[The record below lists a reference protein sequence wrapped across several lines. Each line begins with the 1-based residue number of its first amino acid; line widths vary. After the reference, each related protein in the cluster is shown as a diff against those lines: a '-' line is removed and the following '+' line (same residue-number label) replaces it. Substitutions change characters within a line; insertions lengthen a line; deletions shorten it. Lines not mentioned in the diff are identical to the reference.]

1 MPSRRRAQPQLQATV
16 SKPHIAKRQPGA
28 PMLPATLAVAV
39 GMACHDRHLA
49 GIRLGASRRL
59 GAQLRL
65 AQQHPTLTAQ
75 ERQRYIEEA
84 AYYRYLQRGGVQGS
98 PEADWYAA
106 EQDVKNTT
114 PSS

>member
-1 MPSRRRAQPQLQATV
+1 MPSRRRVQPPPHAPVSQPQM
-16 SKPHIAKRQPGA
+16 AKSQPGF
-28 PMLPATLAVAV
+28 PMLPATLATAV
-39 GMACHDRHLA
+39 GMARHDRHMA
-49 GIRLGASRRL
+49 GVRLGASRRL

-65 AQQHPTLTAQ
+65 AQQRQPLTDQ

-84 AYYRYLQRGGVQGS
+84 AYYRYLQRGADQGS

-106 EQDVKNTT
+106 EQDIENNT